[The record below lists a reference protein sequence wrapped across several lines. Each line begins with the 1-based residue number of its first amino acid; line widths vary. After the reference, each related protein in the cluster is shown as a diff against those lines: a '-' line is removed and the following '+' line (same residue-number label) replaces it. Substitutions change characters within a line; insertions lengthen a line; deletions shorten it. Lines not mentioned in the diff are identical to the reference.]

1 MSPGERGRPA
11 RLFRPLAEKFA
22 AAGSSR
28 RDADCGDRDG
38 RAPNPL
44 RTSEREAKGAQ
55 KVRCARIPALNRMP
69 LPLYQKRA

>member
-11 RLFRPLAEKFA
+11 RLFRPLAEKFP

-38 RAPNPL
+38 RAPKTAQRNEL
-44 RTSEREAKGAQ
+44 EAEAAQ
-55 KVRCARIPALNRMP
+55 KMRCAH
-69 LPLYQKRA
+69 